1 MPVIARTGA
10 MLVIGHK
17 APMETSAIACR
28 IESHNQRRKAVKL
41 KQVSGPQR
49 CRPHAIPACEPT
61 VRSSSFGDLIPYSA
75 VPA

>member
-1 MPVIARTGA
+1 MPVIANTGA

-28 IESHNQRRKAVKL
+28 IESLNQRRKAGRL

-49 CRPHAIPACEPT
+49 CRTHAIAACDPVEETDAGRTPAP
-61 VRSSSFGDLIPYSA
+61 
-75 VPA
+75 